1 MTFDAANMIVR
12 LEYPPMIKEIDAA
25 FHVIGKPIIYAWGDT
40 IYNPMKV
47 PMYPQYFGH
56 EAVHGMRQM
65 EFNIEGSNL
74 NSIENWWRRYIA
86 DPEFR
91 LNEEIPAHMVEYAVF
106 RDRHKDRNQRSGYM
120 HKVARKLASP
130 LYGSLITYK
139 DAKALL
145 EKLR

>member
-1 MTFDAANMIVR
+1 MGVTFDAANMIVR
-12 LEYPPMIKEIDAA
+12 LEYPPMIKEIDEA

-56 EAVHGMRQM
+56 EAVHGMRQG
-65 EFNIEGSNL
+65 EDIEG
-74 NSIENWWRRYIA
+74 WWRRYIA